1 MARTIAESGVHL
13 SFDDVI
19 NQKDMVDKAL
29 IIMYSDNN
37 VNFESLFVGKS
48 RREVEIE
55 KEKLMKESDKTH
67 SLLLLTSVEAII
79 RLDAEERYRKRGKD
93 ALSKKIKEIYRAR
106 KNIKLEDH
114 LIAARI
120 EVEPELKRFYDELK
134 VAFKYRHWLA
144 HGRYWE
150 SNIQQIKSNSFEF
163 TNLRLI
169 IYNVISNS
177 DFKEITN

>member
-1 MARTIAESGVHL
+1 MARKIAESGAHL

-29 IIMYSDNN
+29 TIMYSDNN
-37 VNFESLFVGKS
+37 VNFESLFVGRSKK
-48 RREVEIE
+48 EVESE
-55 KEKLMKESDKTH
+55 KEKVMRESDKTH

-79 RLDAEERYRKRGKD
+79 RLDAEERYRNRGKD
-93 ALSKKIKEIYRAR
+93 ILSKKIREVYRSR

-120 EVEPELKRFYDELK
+120 EVEPELKRFYDALK
-134 VAFKYRHWLA
+134 IAFKYRHWLA

-150 SNIQQIKSNSFEF
+150 SNIQQIKNNNFEF

-169 IYNVISNS
+169 IHNVISNS
-177 DFKEITN
+177 EFKEITN